1 MKVNTRVT
9 AAVYYSMSGTHD
21 GMWFGLQGAADQCL
35 FDASVFHSEVM
46 DLTQECFNGHFFL
59 CFRRGVTSHDNDWRA
74 IATDFIY
81 RHDGAHQIHACGKS
95 NTKMRAIRHCCKAM
109 DAAVKKYN
117 LE

>member
-1 MKVNTRVT
+1 MVIIFF
-9 AAVYYSMSGTHD
+9 ASGAE
-21 GMWFGLQGAADQCL
+21 LR
-35 FDASVFHSEVM
+35 
-46 DLTQECFNGHFFL
+46 LTIM
-59 CFRRGVTSHDNDWRA
+59 DWRA

-81 RHDGAHQIHACGKS
+81 CHDGAHQIHACGKS

>member
-9 AAVYYSMSGTHD
+9 AAVYYAMSGTHD

-46 DLTQECFNGHFFL
+46 DLTQECFNGHYFL

-74 IATDFIY
+74 IATDLIY